1 MGTEN
6 DMKIQSIPKSGRV
19 GEAVYFKGRHGYVG
33 RQYVLPRDPR
43 TPDQLDKR
51 RNLVAV
57 CNCWGTLT
65 PELRGAWGI
74 AAEENDFVT
83 ETGEPVRLNGY
94 NFFERLNTRR
104 ADLDLPLFERPP
116 ARPHFQPNPVA
127 ELVITNT
134 GGKITIKLRIIGP
147 PVQYTLVQGPAPK
160 RSGVRLVQK
169 FPFLG
174 LLPPPKDGW
183 SDITELYVARYG
195 VPKIGMAVWIRTCQH
210 IDGWIDVPKVLRAR
224 VPAPAA

>member
-1 MGTEN
+1 MR
-6 DMKIQSIPKSGRV
+6 IQSIPKSGRV
-19 GEAVYFKGRHGYVG
+19 REAVYFKGRYGNVA
-33 RQYVLPRDPR
+33 RQYVRPRDPR

-51 RNLVAV
+51 INLVAV
-57 CNCWGTLT
+57 CNYWGTLT
-65 PELRGAWGI
+65 PEQRAAWGL
-74 AAEENDFVT
+74 AAADNDFVT

-94 NFFERLNTRR
+94 NFFKRLNVRR
-104 ADLDLPLFERPP
+104 ADLGLPQFELPP
-116 ARPHFQPNPVA
+116 ARPFFQPNPVV
-127 ELVITNT
+127 ELVITNI
-134 GGKITIKLRIIGP
+134 GGKIDIKLRLTGQ

-174 LLPPPKDGW
+174 LLPPPKGGW
-183 SDITELYVARYG
+183 SDITELYVSRHG
-195 VPKIGMAVWIRTCQH
+195 VPRVGMAVWIRTCQH